1 MYLEFGSY
9 NLEAKTI
16 EKKTD
21 IIIFFS
27 GHKFLVNLAARSD
40 FQLNENNGQLAPHL

>member
-1 MYLEFGSY
+1 MYLGFGSY

-21 IIIFFS
+21 IIFFS
-27 GHKFLVNLAARSD
+27 GHKFLENLAARSD
-40 FQLNENNGQLAPHL
+40 FQLNENNGQLAPNL